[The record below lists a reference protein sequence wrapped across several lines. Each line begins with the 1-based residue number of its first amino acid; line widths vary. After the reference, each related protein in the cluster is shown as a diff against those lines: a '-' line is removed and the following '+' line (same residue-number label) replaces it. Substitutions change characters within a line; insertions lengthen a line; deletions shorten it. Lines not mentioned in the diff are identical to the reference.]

1 MVIIKLLNAKLIQ
14 KHSTFFTSIYVKFA
28 VISFSKY
35 KIQNQILVYMN
46 LFNLVEF
53 PNKIKKKIALTRSYL
68 LPKKWVKDNE
78 KATVPPAD
86 YPCSLFTPYFS
97 SFNSFI
103 KLSLNC
109 PWYEK
114 CFADQ
119 THCTPLFNRVT

>member
-53 PNKIKKKIALTRSYL
+53 PNKIKKK
-68 LPKKWVKDNE
+68 
-78 KATVPPAD
+78 
-86 YPCSLFTPYFS
+86 
-97 SFNSFI
+97 NSI
-103 KLSLNC
+103 N
-109 PWYEK
+109 
-114 CFADQ
+114 
-119 THCTPLFNRVT
+119 